1 MKKYKVEYKCIFFR
15 GVTTYFYTKSK
26 MVLADS
32 ALEAIDLTFE
42 QETEKLKIDQQLVK
56 CDQLVVCNVSY
67 LQN

>member
-1 MKKYKVEYKCIFFR
+1 
-15 GVTTYFYTKSK
+15 